1 MWATAFAQRGPA
13 RSSLGAHGGQAR
25 LPRWQ
30 GRNRAASGPRVRRE
44 RTAAGKLGA
53 GGRGGLARPVGD
65 EPDADQRVD
74 AQVSACG
81 TIAGGERS
89 ARVLY
94 ANASDD
100 ALVCRIE
107 LRQMSQSLSETTLL
121 CGTPDFDSGRQA
133 SCASQFD
140 HLQLT

>member
-30 GRNRAASGPRVRRE
+30 GRNRAASGTRARRE
-44 RTAAGKLGA
+44 GTAAGKLGA
-53 GGRGGLARPVGD
+53 GGGGGLARPVGD

-81 TIAGGERS
+81 TIASGRRSDTGGER
-89 ARVLY
+89 
-94 ANASDD
+94 
-100 ALVCRIE
+100 RIE
-107 LRQMSQSLSETTLL
+107 VGGLAPLRGALGCTHAGVDGLGAVEARSL
-121 CGTPDFDSGRQA
+121 GGADR
-133 SCASQFD
+133 
-140 HLQLT
+140 